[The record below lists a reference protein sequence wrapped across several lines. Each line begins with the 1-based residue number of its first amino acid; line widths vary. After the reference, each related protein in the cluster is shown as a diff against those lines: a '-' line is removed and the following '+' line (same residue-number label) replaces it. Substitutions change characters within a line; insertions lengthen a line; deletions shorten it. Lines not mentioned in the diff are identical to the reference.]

1 MAKMHL
7 SSGITLAVAVSAQ
20 AISIPL
26 APRDSQPQS
35 RASMWK
41 PAVGT
46 TWQIVLKHP
55 LTINPQSPAVEP
67 SHVDV
72 YDIDLF
78 DNTKNGTD
86 GSTIAALHSL
96 GKKVIC
102 YFSAG
107 TYEGWRPDAG
117 DFKAADKGNRMNNW
131 NETWLNINSPD
142 IRDVMAKRIKIAAD
156 VGCDAI
162 DPDNVDGYV
171 SFVSFYHIYLTC
183 LTRHSSRPQSTTK
196 ARPRSASTRPP
207 PPVLSSSCPPR
218 RPSTKCR
225 RG

>member
-1 MAKMHL
+1 MLL
-7 SSGITLAVAVSAQ
+7 SLGMILAAAVSAQ
-20 AISIPL
+20 AISLPL
-26 APRDSQPQS
+26 TTRDSQPQS
-35 RASMWK
+35 RSSVWK

-46 TWQIVLKHP
+46 TWQIVLRHP
-55 LTINPQSPAVEP
+55 LTINPQSPSVEP
-67 SHVDV
+67 SHVEV

-96 GKKVIC
+96 GKNVIC

-117 DFKAADKGNRMNNW
+117 DFKAADKGNRMHNW
-131 NETWLNINSPD
+131 NETWVNINSPD

-156 VGCDAI
+156 MGCDAI
-162 DPDNVDGYV
+162 DPDNIDGYV
-171 SFVSFYHIYLTC
+171 SSACPYIPYILPHLIH
-183 LTRHSSRPQSTTK
+183 HSSRPQSTTK
-196 ARPRSASTRPP
+196 ARPHSASTRPP
-207 PPVLSSSCPPR
+207 PPALSNSCPPR